1 MAAKFS
7 QKRRR
12 KVRRRRRSIQIVQL
26 CPALSTLPLRFN
38 DNVISAGQLCPAL
51 FLAPSLSFF
60 ISSLVCSFC
69 LFFIILILV
78 SSLKS
83 FPMEPRWARTVWSPT
98 QYPGWGLVDEFTAFL
113 YLCFFSFILC
123 QVCLILAPS
132 LLFPPTVYSSLLYF
146 PIPNLP
152 SPSFPPP
159 PAVTDILGHTLPGIL
174 YSQND

>member
-1 MAAKFS
+1 MSLSLFYESCINKEATWLLVSHGCKILAEK
-7 QKRRR
+7 KRMR
-12 KVRRRRRSIQIVQL
+12 KVRRRRSIQTLQL

-38 DNVISAGQLCPAL
+38 NNVISAGQLCPAL

-69 LFFIILILV
+69 LFFIILVLV

-83 FPMEPRWARTVWSPT
+83 FPMEPRWARTVWSLT
-98 QYPGWGLVDEFTAFL
+98 QYPGWGLVDESTAFL

-132 LLFPPTVYSSLLYF
+132 LLSHPTVYCSLLYF
-146 PIPNLP
+146 
-152 SPSFPPP
+152 S
-159 PAVTDILGHTLPGIL
+159 DH
-174 YSQND
+174 